1 MNGIVRICDIDERK
15 FAHEF
20 CCTTNVEGKNTNNEP
35 VHFVKQISCSNNGI
49 CAIAS
54 SELRGGSADNN
65 FHGGH
70 GKLMLYDLKSTKT
83 IENDLTTCINNA
95 SSADNLNST
104 TGGNSVTTCV
114 FNHNAQMI
122 ITGNTDGKVRIFDL
136 RKRDCISSWS
146 LTDQTVPI
154 LTLQMSTDETC
165 IYALSSGGQFSAWS
179 FIQTSQK
186 IFDTNLE
193 DPYFSSELY
202 PRAAWGK
209 QFSIAGDGKHILTCS
224 TAGGVIYEVVEDSS
238 SGEKKLEKVLGLKGH
253 RRHATCTDWSNSTD
267 LSLIHI

>member
-20 CCTTNVEGKNTNNEP
+20 CTYENTNNEP

-54 SELRGGSADNN
+54 SELRADN
-65 FHGGH
+65 FHGNGR
-70 GKLMLYDLKSTKT
+70 LMLYDLKSTKT
-83 IENDLTTCINNA
+83 IENDLTRTCLNN
-95 SSADNLNST
+95 ADNLNT
-104 TGGNSVTTCV
+104 ASVTTCV

-146 LTDQTVPI
+146 LTDQTIPI

-186 IFDTNLE
+186 IFETNLE

-209 QFSIAGDGKHILTCS
+209 QFSFAGDGKHILTCS
-224 TAGGVIYEVVEDSS
+224 TAGGVIYEVVEDS

-267 LSLIHI
+267 CGPCVTAGFDGQIRISTLLSQ